1 MRHLLQ
7 YQGSLIAQLLT
18 PEELGNS
25 PLKAKRL
32 YEENLPLEKHLWDR
46 RDVLFSIKCPM
57 LVQFSWDSRLALPP
71 SKKNIVLNF
80 DT

>member
-1 MRHLLQ
+1 MRHVLQ

-18 PEELGNS
+18 PEELGKS

-32 YEENLPLEKHLWDR
+32 YVENLPLEKHLWGG
-46 RDVLFSIKCPM
+46 RDVLFSIRCPM
-57 LVQFSWDSRLALPP
+57 MVQFSWDSRLALPT
-71 SKKNIVLNF
+71 SKKNIVLDF